1 MQPLQKCTSAF
12 IETTVDDE
20 VVIVSL
26 DRGQFFSLKG
36 TGLAIWNKIDGSRSR
51 ERILAELREEYDAS
65 EAVLRAD
72 LDAFLQEVAEAGFV
86 KPGAGPPE
94 IVESRQSGD
103 SQGH

>member
-1 MQPLQKCTSAF
+1 MQPLHKCASAF

-26 DRGQFFSLKG
+26 DRGQFFSLKD

-65 EAVLRAD
+65 EAVLPPD
-72 LDAFLQEVAEAGFV
+72 LDAFLQEVGGAGFL
-86 KPGAGPPE
+86 KPVPRPAG
-94 IVESRQSGD
+94 IVEMRQSGD
-103 SQGH
+103 SQRD